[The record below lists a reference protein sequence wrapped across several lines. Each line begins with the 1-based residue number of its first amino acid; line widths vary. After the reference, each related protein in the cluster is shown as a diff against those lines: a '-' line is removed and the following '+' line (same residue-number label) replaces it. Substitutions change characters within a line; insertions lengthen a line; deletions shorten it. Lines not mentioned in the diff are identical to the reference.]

1 MMESRRKILLPLAE
15 PVDPQKLKGLIIG
28 KLWLEGDEF
37 TLFHVIESPAASSLD
52 LEQFNRQI
60 AKSESWLNEIG
71 EELRRG
77 GLDVK
82 VKVAVAR
89 DAAEAIVEEI
99 TGGDYDMVVFLKKK
113 RRALKRLIIR
123 GVSEKVA
130 SSVSIP
136 VVTLLMDSLE
146 KFR

>member
-1 MMESRRKILLPLAE
+1 MESRRNILLPLAE
-15 PVDPQKLKGLIIG
+15 PVNPQKLKALIIG

-37 TLFHVIESPAASSLD
+37 TLFHIIESPAASSLD

-71 EELRRG
+71 EELRKG
-77 GLDVK
+77 GLNVR
-82 VKVAVAR
+82 VRVAVAR

-99 TGGDYDMVVFLKKK
+99 RGGDYDMMVLLKKK
-113 RRALKRLIIR
+113 EGILKKLIFR

-130 SSVSIP
+130 SSVSIL
-136 VVTLLMDSLE
+136 VVTLLIDS
-146 KFR
+146 